1 MRRWL
6 ALIVACA
13 ALPAHALT
21 LGELAATLATVDASR
36 ARFVEIRTLAALG
49 TPIERRG
56 TLAYNRPG
64 KLEMIVD
71 TPIAE
76 RMTIADGTMT
86 VESRGATRV
95 VDLTRQEP
103 LLAWIEG
110 IRGTLAGDEA
120 ALRRYFEPT
129 VSGTLDRWSLALV
142 PRDAR
147 LRAIVARVTIAG
159 ELDRVRTI
167 EVDEVSGDRAVTT
180 IVPLGGGSPK

>member
-86 VESRGATRV
+86 VESRGTKYTGR
-95 VDLTRQEP
+95 RS
-103 LLAWIEG
+103 W
-110 IRGTLAGDEA
+110 RGTS
-120 ALRRYFEPT
+120 RSTR
-129 VSGTLDRWSLALV
+129 SH
-142 PRDAR
+142 
-147 LRAIVARVTIAG
+147 
-159 ELDRVRTI
+159 RT
-167 EVDEVSGDRAVTT
+167 TC
-180 IVPLGGGSPK
+180 

>member
-13 ALPAHALT
+13 AFPAHALT

-36 ARFVEIRTLAALG
+36 ARFVEIRTVAALG

-64 KLEMIVD
+64 TLEMIVD

-76 RMTIADGTMT
+76 RMTIANGTMT
-86 VESRGATRV
+86 VESRGTTRV

-110 IRGTLAGDEA
+110 IRGTLAGDET

-147 LRAIVARVTIAG
+147 LRTIVARVTITG
-159 ELDRVRTI
+159 ERERVRTI
-167 EVDEVSGDRAVTT
+167 EVDEVSGDRAVMT
-180 IVPLGGGSPK
+180 IVPVAGGTPK